1 VDKIVKTI
9 LTLPV
14 LSATKFP
21 VGLQPHVEDLIR
33 TIKCKSKEVCIIG
46 ICGMGGSGKTTLAKA
61 IYHQIHGTFIDK
73 CFIEDIAQVSGAR
86 RRIRLQEKLLSDVIK
101 TKVEIHSVEMGRSMI
116 RDRLFGKK
124 VLIVLDDMDDHFP
137 LLDLR
142 KSRSWLSEGTVI
154 IMTTRD
160 EEILRIH
167 RVDSVFRINLLNE
180 KESLEL
186 LSWHAFREP
195 KPKEE
200 YHSLAERVV
209 AHCGGLPLALE
220 VIGSYLYQRTKEEWN
235 TVLFKLKLNY
245 RIDFDQILKISLD
258 GLHNEIFKD
267 LFLDVCC
274 FFVGKGRAYVTKI
287 LNGCLVDAD
296 NGISVLIERNVIKVK
311 QNNKLGMHP
320 LIQELGREI
329 SKEKKSWSDAGYVL
343 TDNSVRTFFTYGS
356 ENSLGS
362 ICFLVPISF
371 VFLCYFHLRGQK
383 PFRNCQRNCIQ
394 PEENIQDLNS
404 METPSTVLIRN

>member
-21 VGLQPHVEDLIR
+21 VGLQPDVEDLIR
-33 TIKCKSKEVCIIG
+33 TIKSKSKEVCIIG

-61 IYHQIHGTFIDK
+61 IYHQIHGTFMDK
-73 CFIEDIAQVSGAR
+73 CFIEDIAQVSGPR
-86 RRIRLQEKLLSDVIK
+86 RLIRLQEKLLSDVIK

-124 VLIVLDDMDDHFP
+124 VLIVLDDIDHHFP
-137 LLDLR
+137 LLDVR
-142 KSRSWLSEGTVI
+142 KSRSRLSEGTVI

-160 EEILRIH
+160 EDILRIH
-167 RVDSVFRINLLNE
+167 GVDSVFRINLLNE

-200 YHSLAERVV
+200 YHLLAERVV

-220 VIGSYLYQRTKEEWN
+220 LSGSYLYERTKEEWN
-235 TVLFKLKLNY
+235 AVLVKLENIRKRNRLFFRVENSP
-245 RIDFDQILKISLD
+245 QPEVPEILKISFD
-258 GLHNEIFKD
+258 GLPNQMEKD

-287 LNGCLVDAD
+287 LNGCGVDAD
-296 NGISVLIERNVIKVK
+296 NGINVLIERSLIKVK
-311 QNNKLGMHP
+311 KNNKLGMHP

-329 SKEKKSWSDAGYVL
+329 SKEKQCWSDDAGYVL
-343 TDNSVRTFFTYGS
+343 IDISVRTFFTYGS

-362 ICFLVPISF
+362 ICFLVPVTF

-383 PFRNCQRNCIQ
+383 PFWDC
-394 PEENIQDLNS
+394 L
-404 METPSTVLIRN
+404 